1 MHKRL
6 RKALKTAVFRGLFLR
21 KNGGGKAGTCQ
32 KLDKN
37 RGLCYNR
44 RCNKSVT
51 NCNKLRIKRNKSVI
65 LFQQIVDTDG
75 GFYEFKKES
84 D

>member
-6 RKALKTAVFRGLFLR
+6 RKALKTEGFCSLFFAGKWLR
-21 KNGGGKAGTCQ
+21 EAGACQ
-32 KLDKN
+32 KLDKKK
-37 RGLCYNR
+37 GLCYNH

-65 LFQQIVDTDG
+65 LFQQMVDTDG